1 MVCHDRGRN
10 KRGVVSRFRRQL
22 QAALDERLIAQPH
35 DDARTAA
42 EGKPVVRHYIQRQD
56 PESQS

>member
-1 MVCHDRGRN
+1 MTDNETNGDSAAGSGDN
-10 KRGVVSRFRRQL
+10 F
-22 QAALDERLIAQPH
+22 QAALDERLIAQLH

-42 EGKPVVRHYIQRQD
+42 EGKPVVRHYIQRQA

>member
-1 MVCHDRGRN
+1 MTDNETNEESSTGTGDN
-10 KRGVVSRFRRQL
+10 IPS
-22 QAALDERLIAQPH
+22 ALDEHLIAQLH

-42 EGKPVVRHYIQRQD
+42 EGKPVVRHYIQRQA